1 MSSRTQIEI
10 ATEIA
15 QDVIENGRVEGDGEG
30 WLESLA
36 VEVEFECSERG
47 YDDDDCEEITEA
59 AVNLYR

>member
-47 YDDDDCEEITEA
+47 YDDCEEIAEA

>member
-1 MSSRTQIEI
+1 MSSRRQIEI

-15 QDVIENGRVEGDGEG
+15 KDVIENGRVEGAGEG

-36 VEVEFECSERG
+36 VEVKFECSERG
-47 YDDDDCEEITEA
+47 HEDCEEIAEA